1 MVFSDERHFDK
12 GGIVLRGKN
21 YDKKLTLTALIE
33 EVRLSTEQEVINKL
47 FG

>member
-1 MVFSDERHFDK
+1 MESVFVPETVNEKDV
-12 GGIVLRGKN
+12 GN